1 MAATNRRL
9 HLRRLGRQSGFSLLE
24 ILITML
30 ILTIGLLGLA
40 GLQVMAQR
48 AGQES
53 FQRAQAMV
61 LLGDIVDR
69 INTNRA
75 AAACYAVTTNPTT
88 GTPYLGTN
96 AGGSHYD
103 PASFSCPSIAT
114 NPNAVTRAGVDLT
127 TIDNFL
133 LGASETSGGARA
145 GAMIGARACI
155 GFDSTT
161 QTYSVAV
168 AWQGMGSTFS
178 PASWSTTTTPAVARN
193 CALGLY
199 GTDDTQRRVV
209 WNTLLVATLN

>member
-1 MAATNRRL
+1 MAATSPFRPC
-9 HLRRLGRQSGFSLLE
+9 GQASRQAGFSLLE

-48 AGQES
+48 SGQES
-53 FQRAQAMV
+53 YQRAQAMV

-75 AAACYAVTTNPTT
+75 AATCYAITTSSTT
-88 GTPYLGTN
+88 GTPYLGTTT
-96 AGGSHYD
+96 GGGYYN

-133 LGASETSGGARA
+133 RGASETSGGAKA

-178 PASWSTTTTPAVARN
+178 PASWSATATPAVARN
-193 CALGLY
+193 CAVGLY

>member
-1 MAATNRRL
+1 MVATNPC
-9 HLRRLGRQSGFSLLE
+9 LRFVPAHRQAGFSLLE

-48 AGQES
+48 SGQEAY
-53 FQRAQAMV
+53 QRAQAMV

-69 INTNRA
+69 VNINRA
-75 AAACYAVTTNPTT
+75 AAPCYAITTNATT
-88 GTPYLGTN
+88 GTPYLGT
-96 AGGSHYD
+96 ATGGNKYATS
-103 PASFSCPSIAT
+103 SFSCPSIAT

-127 TIDNFL
+127 AIDNFL
-133 LGASETSGGARA
+133 LGASETSGGAKA

-178 PASWSTTTTPAVARN
+178 PASWSTTMTPAVARN
-193 CALGLY
+193 CAVGLY
-199 GTDDTQRRVV
+199 GTDDAQRRVV